1 MNNDIKMIAGRI
13 KELRE
18 ISGISQESL
27 AKDCG
32 IDLDLY
38 KKYESG
44 ESDIPL
50 GFLYRISGRYHVEMT
65 ALITGSEPKLHL
77 FSVVRKDQGLSVDR
91 RKEYK
96 YHDLAFNFKNKKAE
110 TFLVTVDPRGNDKD
124 MKSYSH
130 AGQEF
135 NYVLEGSLGVNI
147 QGHDVVLNEGDS
159 LYFDSGNPHHMKA
172 LNNKPAKFL
181 AVIL

>member
-13 KELRE
+13 RELRE
-18 ISGISQESL
+18 ISGVSQESL
-27 AKDCG
+27 AKDCN
-32 IDLDLY
+32 IDVEQY

-44 ESDIPL
+44 DSDIPL
-50 GFLYRISGRYHVEMT
+50 GFLYRISGRFHVEMT

-77 FSVVRKDQGLSVDR
+77 FSVVRKDQGLSTDR

-96 YHDLAFNFKNKKAE
+96 YLDLAFNFKNKKAE
-110 TFLVTVDPRGNDKD
+110 TFLVSVDPRGDAQQA
-124 MKSYSH
+124 KSYSH

-135 NYVLEGSLGVNI
+135 NYVLEGSLEVDI
-147 QGHDVVLNEGDS
+147 QGHNVVLNEGDS

-172 LNNKPAKFL
+172 LNNKPARFL